1 MAKAHSSR
9 HICLTATINYQGQLL
24 TSAQRYCSSSP
35 LVNLVLF
42 VSFRRA
48 TIQSAPAGPVRA
60 ATSAASAQAAAVGD
74 GAEPQ
79 LSEQPQEREPGPSGR
94 PPRRTANHT
103 RVSAAAGQ
111 LGPGQQC
118 AAGE

>member
-1 MAKAHSSR
+1 
-9 HICLTATINYQGQLL
+9 AT
-24 TSAQRYCSSSP
+24 
-35 LVNLVLF
+35 V
-42 VSFRRA
+42 
-48 TIQSAPAGPVRA
+48 QSAPAGPVRA
-60 ATSAASAQAAAVGD
+60 ATGATPAQAAAVGD